1 MRKLLLVFFFI
12 SIGIGQDDSNP
23 CDDNRYLIIKE
34 KSLDE
39 MSDREYAYFTQ
50 KEKECAEYIKN
61 KTSYSETE
69 NSKDFNFK
77 SSLGGIYV
85 NESAWAINGYSRLWN
100 SWGYGIIYVY
110 SESSGGNPG
119 GNYMPYISYEFPTG
133 SKFLSPSIIA
143 GINYSYFDWSNY
155 FYNYGTVTG
164 TVNNVSPFFGLGLNL
179 NILNYFGVGLVG
191 AMVESYSYTMYSDGT
206 SETFNEEFTFL
217 PAITVN
223 IYYP

>member
-1 MRKLLLVFFFI
+1 MRKLLLVFLFL
-12 SIGIGQDDSNP
+12 SIGIGQDDSSP

-39 MSDREYAYFTQ
+39 MSDREYAYFTE

-100 SWGYGIIYVY
+100 SWGYGIIHVY
-110 SESSGGNPG
+110 AESSGGTPG

-143 GINYSYFDWSNY
+143 GINYSYIDWSNY

-164 TVNNVSPFFGLGLNL
+164 TVNNVSPFFGIGLNL
-179 NILNYFGVGLVG
+179 NILKYFGVGLVG

>member
-110 SESSGGNPG
+110 SE
-119 GNYMPYISYEFPTG
+119 
-133 SKFLSPSIIA
+133 
-143 GINYSYFDWSNY
+143 
-155 FYNYGTVTG
+155 
-164 TVNNVSPFFGLGLNL
+164 
-179 NILNYFGVGLVG
+179 
-191 AMVESYSYTMYSDGT
+191 
-206 SETFNEEFTFL
+206 
-217 PAITVN
+217 
-223 IYYP
+223 